1 MSRHRRPVPRT
12 TLSGALL
19 LVLVICAFVAVSIA
33 GFRPLGAN
41 AAEDPVRCTLTVPAD
56 PLSALGLATPYELS
70 GDGCVQ
76 TDTAHSAFVQ
86 ATVIDTATGRVSN
99 YSPLVVTSG
108 TQPAA
113 APIVPTLPAQRV
125 VGIWF
130 GFNGD
135 ELALK
140 GTRGSLQS
148 GRCVNGERG
157 SIFGQ
162 YAYCNAPSFFAAA
175 NTAIAAGTLTV
186 PPLGKGTD
194 GLTCPTTRDFGIV
207 DQDQSDNVTTKYYAV
222 GDRTAQ
228 ATSANAAHL
237 PGSVVLTNA
246 SDNGL
251 VDNRLDP
258 AIGCSPWTAPDLGD
272 STHQTN
278 SLALDELQAAAR
290 QAAPSALVPLNDP
303 MVLRDGRQSPAKTD
317 AYRAG
322 VDMPPL
328 GVDPG
333 SSPAQYCR
341 LMTERGWQRIQLDR
355 TLLEQ
360 AASPDATADSLY
372 TFLGARIAGSY
383 DNLGCERVLQRANP
397 FQVSTEGDVAV
408 GVRMDPATRQSTA
421 LSSEPATTRSA
432 APPAPTAEPTA
443 TDAPTAEPTATD
455 APTAEPTATAAPTRR
470 PTETTSMPKR
480 IRAAAAPTAPAQS
493 ATPTRTEPVPD
504 SPAPPPPPASA
515 PAPSPTL
522 SSEPDGPVPSPS
534 PDAVP

>member
-1 MSRHRRPVPRT
+1 VSRHRRSVQRT
-12 TLSGALL
+12 TLGGALL
-19 LVLVICAFVAVSIA
+19 LVLVICGFVVVSIA
-33 GFRPLGAN
+33 GFRPLGAK

-56 PLSALGLATPYELS
+56 PLSARGLATPYRLS

-86 ATVIDTATGRVSN
+86 ATVIDTATGRVAN

-108 TQPAA
+108 TLPAV
-113 APIVPTLPAQRV
+113 APTVPTLPAHRV

-135 ELALK
+135 DLVLQ
-140 GTRGSLQS
+140 GTRDSLQS

-175 NTAIAAGTLTV
+175 NTAIAAGRLAV
-186 PPLGKGTD
+186 PQLGTGTD
-194 GLTCPTTRDFGIV
+194 GLPCPTTRDFGIV

-222 GDRTAQ
+222 GGRTAQ
-228 ATSANAAHL
+228 ATTANAAL
-237 PGSVVLTNA
+237 MPGGVVLTNA

-258 AIGCSPWTAPDLGD
+258 ALGCSPWTAPDLGD

-328 GVDPG
+328 RVDPG
-333 SSPAQYCR
+333 SSPTEYCR
-341 LMTERGWQRIQLDR
+341 LMTERGWARIQLDR
-355 TLLEQ
+355 RLLEP

-383 DNLGCERVLQRANP
+383 DSLGCEQLLKRANP

-408 GVRMDPATRQSTA
+408 GIRMDSATQQSTA
-421 LSSEPATTRSA
+421 PSSGAATTRSA
-432 APPAPTAEPTA
+432 APPAPKPA
-443 TDAPTAEPTATD
+443 
-455 APTAEPTATAAPTRR
+455 ATAAPTPK
-470 PTETTSMPKR
+470 PTQATSTPKR
-480 IRAAAAPTAPAQS
+480 IQAAPAPTAPAQS
-493 ATPTRTEPVPD
+493 PTPTTEPVPD
-504 SPAPPPPPASA
+504 GTA

-522 SSEPDGPVPSPS
+522 SPVPVPSPS
-534 PDAVP
+534 R